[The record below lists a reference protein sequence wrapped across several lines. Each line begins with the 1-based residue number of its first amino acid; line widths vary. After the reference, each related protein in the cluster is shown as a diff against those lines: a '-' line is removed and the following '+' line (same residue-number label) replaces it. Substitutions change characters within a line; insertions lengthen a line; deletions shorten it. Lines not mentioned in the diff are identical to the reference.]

1 MTFSQYGGVNNVL
14 TLSVAFSII
23 DFGRIICIKVMCLLI
38 NFFFFFQ
45 AEKGLNK
52 IKTDRT
58 LSGKQNVIPKQGDRK
73 VRDTRV
79 T

>member
-38 NFFFFFQ
+38 NFFFFQ

>member
-38 NFFFFFQ
+38 NFFFQ

-58 LSGKQNVIPKQGDRK
+58 LSGKQNAIPKQGDRK